1 MKAMLIYKYG
11 SPDVFQMGEI
21 ATPVPKENEV
31 LIKVSASNVNPVDCG
46 IRAGLLKSFVRLK
59 LPAVLGVD
67 FSGEVVETGNRASK
81 FKPGDSVYAFTG
93 ITKNGGYGE
102 YITVPERMLALT
114 PISIDIVE
122 AGVIPGVGMTAYE
135 GLIVLAKLQQ
145 GEKILING
153 AAGGVGTF
161 AIQIAKALGAEVTA
175 VCSSGKTDMAR
186 SLGADKVIDYTKEN
200 LFEIKGQYNVVLNCV
215 RGMSANKLKKL
226 LAPSGRILVI
236 TGNPITAVFTKLS
249 NLFSSKKTIEFFV
262 ESEGKNLQGLTK
274 LINEGKVKPVIEKT
288 YSWRDLAEAHRHVEK
303 GHSTGKIAI
312 RID

>member
-1 MKAMLIYKYG
+1 MNAMLIHKYG

-46 IRAGLLKSFVRLK
+46 IRAGMLKSFVRLK

-67 FSGEVVETGNRASK
+67 FSGEVMETGKNVKK

-102 YITVPERMLALT
+102 YISVPEAMLAHT
-114 PISIDIVE
+114 PKNIDIVE
-122 AGVIPGVGMTAYE
+122 AGVVPGVGMTAYE

-161 AIQIAKALGAEVTA
+161 AIQIAKAIGTEVTA
-175 VCSSGKTDMAR
+175 VCSTGKADMAR
-186 SLGADKVIDYTKEN
+186 NLGADKVIDYSKEN
-200 LFEIKGQYNVVLNCV
+200 IFETKVKYDVVFNCV
-215 RGMSANKLKKL
+215 RGMSSNKLKKL
-226 LAPSGRILVI
+226 LEPSGRILVI
-236 TGNPITAVFTKLS
+236 TGNPLTAVFTKLS

-262 ESEGKNLQGLTK
+262 KSDGNNLEGLTK

-288 YSWRDLAEAHRHVEK
+288 YNWRELADAHRHVEK
-303 GHSTGKIAI
+303 GHTAGKIAI